1 MSDSRKFTLDLW
13 GSLCFR
19 LGVSVDLACSGTSC
33 RCSVVLGSVESGG
46 RVNTLSSL
54 ACSLLS
60 SLWQAWQ
67 GGVSLLCDVRL
78 IIVWVCVVCQSNPRF
93 ASKTLA
99 SKFQISVVQF
109 TYTVVLLLTV
119 QWLIKKKK
127 RWNHIECVESFMPCN
142 RNSVFT
148 GSSRWTWMSA
158 IPIITGNQAGRPGTS
173 FKACL
178 PYAWF
183 SVEFQTSA
191 EYEKKKPARE
201 KWLKPSR
208 QTGSFK
214 IWLKYLIAH
223 LL

>member
-127 RWNHIECVESFMPCN
+127 KGETILNVLSHSCRVIVIRYLLAPHDEPECQLFQSSQETKLEGQGPHLRPVYHMLDFQWSFRHQQNM
-142 RNSVFT
+142 
-148 GSSRWTWMSA
+148 
-158 IPIITGNQAGRPGTS
+158 
-173 FKACL
+173 
-178 PYAWF
+178 
-183 SVEFQTSA
+183 
-191 EYEKKKPARE
+191 EKKNLQE
-201 KWLKPSR
+201 KND
-208 QTGSFK
+208 
-214 IWLKYLIAH
+214 
-223 LL
+223 